1 MVGINADC
9 KRRHNALS
17 ILKANAGFVAGLL
30 KYVWWTESA
39 CVYQVMVH
47 SEEGHLAWF
56 VKEVGK
62 GNEGIG
68 FLQIQN

>member
-1 MVGINADC
+1 M
-9 KRRHNALS
+9 
-17 ILKANAGFVAGLL
+17 
-30 KYVWWTESA
+30 
-39 CVYQVMVH
+39 YQVMVY

-68 FLQIQN
+68 FLQIQNENSSNERHPLNLKHATYTSSSP